1 MLYKAAQDDAWA
13 EFSETCLLLSI
24 MRISSS
30 ADKMKKKLIKQKEMR
45 FSQQLWGAVE
55 RWV

>member
-1 MLYKAAQDDAWA
+1 MLHKAAQEDAWA
-13 EFSETCLLLSI
+13 EFSETRLLLSV

-30 ADKMKKKLIKQKEMR
+30 ADKMKKKFIKQKEMR
-45 FSQQLWGAVE
+45 FAQQLWGAVE